1 MIDANQRFDSSRFEE
16 GKKRIFQQN
25 LMIDE
30 TFEATT
36 VNKTNPGTIHLRL
49 CVWLRSGHHEDGRVA
64 DVHLR
69 HILHPQTLPREG
81 GRLQTRK
88 GINEPVSVAGRLLL
102 PVFLLLHTLVRCQ
115 PRHHHPRQQ
124 PYCQVGQREGEESNH
139 DMFKMKLFAGRTE
152 SYHDKEIEHE
162 KWRS

>member
-16 GKKRIFQQN
+16 GEKRIFQQN

-36 VNKTNPGTIHLRL
+36 VNKTNPGAIHLRF
-49 CVWLRSGHHEDGRVA
+49 CVWLRSGHHEDGRLA

-81 GRLQTRK
+81 GGLQTKK
-88 GINEPVSVAGRLLL
+88 GIKRTCFCCRAASIIPFSASTHFGSLPALPSSSSATTLL
-102 PVFLLLHTLVRCQ
+102 PSGSER
-115 PRHHHPRQQ
+115 R
-124 PYCQVGQREGEESNH
+124 
-139 DMFKMKLFAGRTE
+139 
-152 SYHDKEIEHE
+152 
-162 KWRS
+162 